1 MNIVVAKQKQAVYLL
16 LTMLSISCFFWML
29 SAAPAQAGA
38 YPRAIAHGCGAIQ
51 GNTVTNSREALEQA
65 IDSGYQY
72 IEVDM
77 AFTTDGKIAMIHDWE
92 SSAGYYLGLGQN
104 KAVSFAQYQQCSVM
118 NKFTPLTMDQLAE
131 ILQKNPQ
138 VHIITDTKEDNVAIL
153 TAIQKQYPQ
162 LLKQI
167 IPQIYQYEEYEPI
180 KALGYEDIILTLYKM
195 TNERN
200 GARIAKF
207 VQENDIF
214 AVTMAYELADTGLA
228 KTLQSYGIAVYM
240 HTINTLQQTVNALN
254 AGAYGIYTDTL
265 LPQEVTYPG
274 WQYYLAPSK
283 NSKQQLSIEL
293 QQNGLQLNMR
303 SSNKKGTVAY
313 YIGDTLLVKGSIN
326 QILKADVDDIAT
338 GQHTI
343 TAKIYNGENQQVAAK
358 NYLLWKDQSC
368 MLLLAPQCQ
377 YILEQFSSLS
387 DFSAALEGQSDAL
400 QQIARKS
407 FFAKRGSAVYYNSGE
422 TGLYVSGNVLLPA
435 IAADSQG
442 NVYTSMYDTLLALGC
457 SSTQMNNTTKAME
470 IKYKNKTYQA
480 GITDV
485 TKSYKKNIPVLKT
498 KVQLYRNRAMAN
510 GPLYQELTGRQYVQQ
525 DGYLILLPVGTSVT
539 EAQSQAL
546 LKIAKQLYQ

>member
-1 MNIVVAKQKQAVYLL
+1 M
-16 LTMLSISCFFWML
+16 
-29 SAAPAQAGA
+29 
-38 YPRAIAHGCGAIQ
+38 
-51 GNTVTNSREALEQA
+51 
-65 IDSGYQY
+65 
-72 IEVDM
+72 
-77 AFTTDGKIAMIHDWE
+77 
-92 SSAGYYLGLGQN
+92 
-104 KAVSFAQYQQCSVM
+104 
-118 NKFTPLTMDQLAE
+118 
-131 ILQKNPQ
+131 
-138 VHIITDTKEDNVAIL
+138 
-153 TAIQKQYPQ
+153 
-162 LLKQI
+162 
-167 IPQIYQYEEYEPI
+167 
-180 KALGYEDIILTLYKM
+180 TLYKM

-265 LPQEVTYPG
+265 LPQEVTYPS

-368 MLLLAPQCQ
+368 MLLLAAPMPV
-377 YILEQFSSLS
+377 YFGAIFIL
-387 DFSAALEGQSDAL
+387 
-400 QQIARKS
+400 K
-407 FFAKRGSAVYYNSGE
+407 
-422 TGLYVSGNVLLPA
+422 
-435 IAADSQG
+435 
-442 NVYTSMYDTLLALGC
+442 
-457 SSTQMNNTTKAME
+457 
-470 IKYKNKTYQA
+470 
-480 GITDV
+480 
-485 TKSYKKNIPVLKT
+485 
-498 KVQLYRNRAMAN
+498 
-510 GPLYQELTGRQYVQQ
+510 
-525 DGYLILLPVGTSVT
+525 
-539 EAQSQAL
+539 
-546 LKIAKQLYQ
+546 